1 MKIIIISIALTENGW
16 NEERNDENNENV
28 DIIYNSNKSLSI
40 EQQRIRLPVYNVF
53 NYLLIYYFN
62 T

>member
-1 MKIIIISIALTENGW
+1 MKTIIIFIALTENGW

-53 NYLLIYYFN
+53 NYLFIYYFN